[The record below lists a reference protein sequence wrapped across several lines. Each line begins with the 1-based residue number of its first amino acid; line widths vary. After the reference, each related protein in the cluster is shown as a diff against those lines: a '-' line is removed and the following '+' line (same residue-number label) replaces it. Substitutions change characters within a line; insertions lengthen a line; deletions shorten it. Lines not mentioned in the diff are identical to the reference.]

1 LTDHSQRST
10 AHLIE
15 PQTFFS
21 LVIGE
26 KADNQIFLLPIVLKI
41 EVLLKIVE
49 K

>member
-21 LVIGE
+21 LASGE
-26 KADNQIFLLPIVLKI
+26 KADNHIKLNYR
-41 EVLLKIVE
+41 
-49 K
+49 